1 MQEKLKYYLLQAWRI
16 AIAWLI
22 IFFLVS
28 CFDLGNKQLPFY
40 LGACLGILAAG
51 ILRKK
56 SFLKISAVNILTYL
70 FCLAAFYLAS
80 QVFIAA
86 ENSAASTDFLV
97 YRYQDAFN
105 LFCLTYLLGLIAT
118 WLFWRYDEFLS
129 FEAFG
134 FSVFLLWILSSHRN
148 FQLDAPKKLN
158 ELAWQYAVDPL
169 NAFLGISAFY
179 IVIVCLYLFFASN
192 RPLVNKSSLQV
203 QKGKFRAAAFISPIF
218 LVCLLLVY
226 TFAIA
231 KYLAPEGAGSAMS
244 SEGVGMKN
252 QEGHSPLRFNSA
264 VNKVKQP
271 MAVVRL
277 ESDYESNPSKPMLY
291 FREQAL
297 SEYSGQEMVLSKV
310 YFDKDLPQTKQ
321 SSFSR
326 EIKEAAGRI
335 EVKHSVYLL
344 ADHPAP
350 FAIDFPKSIV
360 PIKNP
365 DEERF
370 KTSYLANSL
379 ALQIPLEQLI
389 GEEVGE
395 ESWDKETWEH
405 YLRAPGSL
413 TKDDGKAKFEE
424 LKKALLDEH
433 GEDLRYRLFAKKLT
447 EGAFTPVE
455 KAQSIMSYL
464 SEKSLYTLSPG
475 HQVSERGDPVAPYLF
490 SEEMRGYC
498 VHFAHA
504 IVYMLRLLD
513 IPARIGTG
521 YLTDLTYA
529 KDGHILLQSSDRHA
543 WPEMY
548 VRGIGWVV
556 VDITPE
562 NVEGEQDLVPDA
574 KLLEELMN
582 KLGPIEELAS
592 AEEFESSFKDTEE
605 NESALDLVIRAKT
618 LYTILICLVGL
629 FLTLKLWLRFSYLLA
644 FSKNTLLRRKYLAFS
659 SLMTDLGHAREEG
672 ETRLEYAKRLESKK
686 IASCYDLV
694 KLHELYAYSKTKEVS
709 KNSVALSF
717 RESIKSYRA
726 KWRRLKRFLA
736 FFSPASI
743 IRWNR

>member
-1 MQEKLKYYLLQAWRI
+1 MQENMKYRFLQAWRI
-16 AIAWLI
+16 LISWLI
-22 IFFLVS
+22 IFFLFN
-28 CFDLGNKQLPFY
+28 CFDLGHKQVPFY
-40 LGACLGILAAG
+40 LGVTLGIVSAG
-51 ILRKK
+51 VLRKK
-56 SFLKISAVNILTYL
+56 SFFKILFVNLLAY
-70 FCLAAFYLAS
+70 FCSLLVFAFLNNVFLAPES
-80 QVFIAA
+80 
-86 ENSAASTDFLV
+86 SAASADFLI
-97 YRYQDAFN
+97 YRAQDAFD
-105 LFCLTYLLGLIAT
+105 LFCITYVLGLFFT
-118 WLFWRYDEFLS
+118 WLFWRFDEMLS

-134 FSVFLLWILSSHRN
+134 FSAFLLWILSSHRN

-158 ELAWQYAVDPL
+158 ELAWHYAIDPL
-169 NAFLGISAFY
+169 NAFLGIAAFY
-179 IVIVCLYLFFASN
+179 IVLVCLYLFFASN
-192 RPLVNKSSLQV
+192 RALVNKSSV
-203 QKGKFRAAAFISPIF
+203 PVERGKYKAITFLTPLFLISF
-218 LVCLLLVY
+218 LLIYAV
-226 TFAIA
+226 AIA

-244 SEGVGMKN
+244 SEGVGMKS
-252 QEGHSPLRFNSA
+252 QEGQSPLRFNSA

-277 ESDYESNPSKPMLY
+277 ESDYGTNPMQPMLY

-297 SEYSGQEMVLSKV
+297 SEYDGKEMVLSKV
-310 YFDKDLPQTKQ
+310 YYDVDVPQTKGN
-321 SSFSR
+321 SF
-326 EIKEAAGRI
+326 KGKVKNTLGRV

-350 FAIDFPKSIV
+350 FAIDFPKNIV

-379 ALQIPLEQLI
+379 ALQIPLAQLI

-395 ESWDKETWEH
+395 KDWDEKTWQH
-405 YLRAPGSL
+405 YTRAPGSL
-413 TKDDGKAKFEE
+413 TKDDGAITYETTKE
-424 LKKALLDEH
+424 ALLDEH

-447 EGAFTPVE
+447 EEALTPVE
-455 KAQSIMSYL
+455 KAQSIMKYL
-464 SEKSLYTLSPG
+464 SDKSLYTLSPG

-490 SEEMRGYC
+490 SKDMRGYC

-556 VDITPE
+556 VDITPK

-592 AEEFESSFKDTEE
+592 SEEFNSSFKDLEE
-605 NESALDLVIRAKT
+605 SGSALNLLIRAET
-618 LYTILICLVGL
+618 LYTMLLSSALL
-629 FLTLKLWLRFSYLLA
+629 FIALKLWMRFSYLLA
-644 FSKNTLLRRKYLAFS
+644 LSERTLLKRKYLSFA
-659 SLMTDLGHAREEG
+659 SLMTDLGHARDEG
-672 ETRLEYAKRLESKK
+672 ETRLEYARRLESQKL
-686 IASCYDLV
+686 ADCYKLV
-694 KLHELYAYSKTKEVS
+694 TLYELFAYSKSKELE
-709 KNSVALSF
+709 KDKITLAF
-717 RESIKSYRA
+717 KESIKSYKT
-726 KWRRLKRFLA
+726 KWARLKRFLA
-736 FFSPASI
+736 FFNPASI
-743 IRWNR
+743 FRWTR